1 MLVGARHHRT
11 QFETRHPSDDSEQVS
26 KTIRNSAFIYSKQNI
41 ILIVSDSNP
50 EEAEA
55 GK

>member
-1 MLVGARHHRT
+1 MLKQLQMCAW
-11 QFETRHPSDDSEQVS
+11 FALSYQVNWGHE
-26 KTIRNSAFIYSKQNI
+26 IQHLYIQNKKN

>member
-1 MLVGARHHRT
+1 VKYDKKIVLYST
-11 QFETRHPSDDSEQVS
+11 
-26 KTIRNSAFIYSKQNI
+26 FIYLKQKI

>member
-1 MLVGARHHRT
+1 MLKQLQMCAW
-11 QFETRHPSDDSEQVS
+11 FALSFQVNWGQW
-26 KTIRNSAFIYSKQNI
+26 NSAFIYSKQNI